1 MVQLG
6 RTGPSYMWWE
16 HISWFKNNEV
26 TSCMSTCPRAM
37 VAYPIVHVCWV
48 CVESKIVKFHFW
60 VRSDTAVLTFTLC
73 FLWFPLHPL
82 SLPRFFF
89 VICWAF
95 TRLHFG
101 GKHFYG
107 KAFRIVGLDGRRVT
121 DGWVVEQEFHTQLG
135 PTLHGFSSFLRPLW
149 LKHANSGK
157 LV

>member
-60 VRSDTAVLTFTLC
+60 VKGDAAVLTFTLS
-73 FLWFPLHPL
+73 FLWFPLLSL
-82 SLPRFFF
+82 SLPRFFLSF
-89 VICWAF
+89 AEHLQGFI
-95 TRLHFG
+95 FG

-107 KAFRIVGLDGRRVT
+107 KAFRIVGLDGRRVR

-135 PTLHGFSSFLRPLW
+135 PTLNGFSSFLRPLW